1 MCPSKFWD
9 WVLNNILKPCFSHF
23 RSEINFGFHFYF
35 YELFGIPLNIYP
47 IQTLSGHPV
56 SIAYPKNKSI
66 FCAYLYYFAVISL
79 PKTLLSLFCFLPKL
93 ELRRMKKQT
102 RSHWHFFTLI
112 FHFVEKDR
120 DAFSMPSLA
129 ADDIFHGHYTRFANP
144 PCSSALLARLF
155 WMFLK

>member
-1 MCPSKFWD
+1 MSKQ
-9 WVLNNILKPCFSHF
+9 VLKLGTEQYYSHF
-23 RSEINFGFHFYF
+23 GSKINFGSSTQFHLIFM
-35 YELFGIPLNIYP
+35 LFLEYQYS
-47 IQTLSGHPV
+47 IQNLAGHPV
-56 SIAYPKNKSI
+56 RITYPKNKSI

-144 PCSSALLARLF
+144 PSSSALLARLF